1 MKCARE
7 ILEAKKISD
16 MEREERKRQEEL
28 AREQARAKRREE
40 AKAATFK
47 YAEGLVHQ
55 LYNRATSGED
65 LSIRCYYESDP
76 DVLYRPMVKDSYKY
90 SNGIQAW
97 HSTAAVPPLNLEYLI
112 ELLTSLCYH
121 VERDTV
127 RLYVNSCRTENFTRI
142 TISVPATLPCD

>member
-7 ILEAKKISD
+7 ILETKKISD

-28 AREQARAKRREE
+28 AKEQARAKRREE

-47 YAEGLVHQ
+47 YAEELVSQ
-55 LYNRATSGED
+55 LYSRAKNGGD
-65 LSIRCYYESDP
+65 LKITHYYESNP

-90 SNGIQAW
+90 SNGVQAW
-97 HSTAAVPPLNLEYLI
+97 YSSSAVPPLNLEYLI
-112 ELLTSLCYH
+112 ELLTSLCYQ

-127 RLYVNSCRTENFTRI
+127 LLHVNSCRSEKFTRI
-142 TISVPATLPCD
+142 IISVPATLPCD